1 MKENKKLTFFNLP
14 STKNKIFKSKNLKDR
29 FLVLY
34 FYPKDLTSGC
44 TLQAKDFSKNYKLFK
59 KKNWKKIGISADNL
73 DSHKKFKKKI
83 KIPFELLSDTK
94 KKIIMKFKAWGK
106 KSMYGK
112 SFFGIRRTTYLI
124 DPNKKIIKVWK
135 NVKVKNHVK
144 EVLKT
149 LIISK
154 KSLSL

>member
-1 MKENKKLTFFNLP
+1 MKESKKLIFFNLP
-14 STKNKIFKSKNLKDR
+14 STKNKIFKSKNIKDR

-34 FYPKDLTSGC
+34 FYPKNLTSGC

-59 KKNWKKIGISADNL
+59 KNNCEIIGISADNL

-106 KSMYGK
+106 KSMYGR

-124 DPNKKIIKVWK
+124 DPNRKIIKIWK